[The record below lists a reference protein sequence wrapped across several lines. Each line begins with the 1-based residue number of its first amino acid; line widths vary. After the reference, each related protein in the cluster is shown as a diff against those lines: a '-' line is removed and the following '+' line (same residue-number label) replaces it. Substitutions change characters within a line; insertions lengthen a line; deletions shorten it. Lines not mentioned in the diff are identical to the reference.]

1 MKIPISMIA
10 VLALVLTTVP
20 ALARRSP
27 IVHLTPANVRALR
40 LRLTPVRV
48 HTLHAYRTFY
58 GAFTLPPGA
67 EAVVT
72 PRIRGRV
79 TALYATIGDYVQ
91 RDAPLA
97 RVQSLLV
104 GNPPASVLVHAPMS
118 GVVDTRP
125 AILGEAVIPGTPLYR
140 LIKPHRLWLKA
151 YVYQEDIASIHLGQE
166 ASIRALGVTT
176 KLRGRVVM
184 MAPRIDPRRG
194 AQTIWLSLVSTP
206 ATLKPALFARVRVT
220 IGTTKTVAVPKTAI
234 VNVNGRRA
242 VFVAA
247 GPGRFHYTPLGAGIC
262 EHDYC
267 GTSGLKAGAR
277 VVTQGNA
284 ELYTLW
290 LTGGKLKADS

>member
-1 MKIPISMIA
+1 MKIAISMVA
-10 VLALVLTTVP
+10 VLALALTTVS

-27 IVHLTPANVRALR
+27 IVHLTPTNVRALK
-40 LRLTPVRV
+40 LKLVRARV
-48 HTLHAYRTFY
+48 RTLHAYRTFY
-58 GAFTLPPGA
+58 GTFTVPPGA

-79 TALYATIGDYVQ
+79 TALYATIGEYVH
-91 RDAPLA
+91 RGAPLA

-118 GVVDTRP
+118 GLVDTRP
-125 AILGEAVIPGTPLYR
+125 AILGEGVVPGTPLYR

-151 YVYQEDIASIHLGQE
+151 YVYQEDIASIHLGQK
-166 ASIRALGVTT
+166 ASVRALGVSA
-176 KLRGRVVM
+176 KLRGRIVM
-184 MAPRIDPRRG
+184 MAPRIDRRRG
-194 AQTIWLSLVSTP
+194 AQTIWLSFASTP
-206 ATLKPALFARVRVT
+206 ATLKPALFARARITV
-220 IGTTKTVAVPKTAI
+220 GTTKTVAVPRTAI
-234 VNVNGRRA
+234 VDVNGRRA

-247 GPGRFHYTPLGAGIC
+247 GPGRFHYTPIGAGLC
-262 EHDYC
+262 EHGYC
-267 GTSGLKAGAR
+267 GTSGLKVGVR